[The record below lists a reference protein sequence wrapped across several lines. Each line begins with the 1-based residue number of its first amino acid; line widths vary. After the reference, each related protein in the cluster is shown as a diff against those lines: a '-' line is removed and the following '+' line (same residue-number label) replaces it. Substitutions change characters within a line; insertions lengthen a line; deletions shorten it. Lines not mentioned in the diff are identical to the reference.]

1 MNTYFPGI
9 NGVIGYDQQP
19 TVTDRWHLVCNFPQ
33 GMRYQNDITKRIFFI
48 VAMVL
53 AMLSA
58 AIMVAAGSASSQS
71 KATTEVTL
79 SPREKQMV
87 AGFNRRVK
95 DYLNQRARAK
105 KQVPSLSKEATPE
118 QIEAYQQAFV
128 AALRGMRAG
137 TKPGYIFRPDFTEY
151 VRTIIKTEF
160 PPRDKAEIK
169 QTILEADT
177 KGVPLKVNYP
187 YPETK
192 ELTEMP
198 PTLLLKLPQLPKEV
212 KYRFVGRHLLLVDTD
227 NSLIVDYTLNA
238 LP

>member
-1 MNTYFPGI
+1 MRNKY
-9 NGVIGYDQQP
+9 
-19 TVTDRWHLVCNFPQ
+19 HLK
-33 GMRYQNDITKRIFFI
+33 KRVLFI
-48 VAMVL
+48 VCAMVL
-53 AMLSA
+53 SIFSA
-58 AIMVAAGSASSQS
+58 AYTGAQTT
-71 KATTEVTL
+71 ATSEVKLT
-79 SPREKQMV
+79 PQEKQLV
-87 AGFNRRVK
+87 ANFDRRVK
-95 DYLNQRARAK
+95 DYLKQRARVK
-105 KQVPSLSKEATPE
+105 KKLTPLSKEATPA

-137 TKPGYIFRPDFTEY
+137 TKPGYIFIPAFTEH

-160 PPRDKAEIK
+160 PPRAKAEIK

-192 ELTEMP
+192 ELVEMP

-212 KYRFVGRHLLLVDTD
+212 KYRFVGRHLLLVDSD